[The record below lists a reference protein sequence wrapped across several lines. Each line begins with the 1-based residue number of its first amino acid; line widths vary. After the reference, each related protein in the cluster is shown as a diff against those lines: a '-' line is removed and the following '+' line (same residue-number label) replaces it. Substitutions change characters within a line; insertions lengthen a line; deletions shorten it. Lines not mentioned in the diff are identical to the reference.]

1 MSVPRM
7 RLQLA
12 VVQNPGKSHP
22 VDGLSELLYRAKL
35 WFSYSKVD
43 CGKRDLFLRN
53 WVVYTRQVC
62 IELCKA
68 TECVPFGPKVDGD
81 LWRSRDSKGQASTIA
96 KVAIWRFFGRRFVFG
111 TKNLKTIQNIK
122 WKPVIALNVYYVPVF
137 FNPWRIN
144 GRTLTVNCNEKHA
157 SSELLN

>member
-1 MSVPRM
+1 M

-81 LWRSRDSKGQASTIA
+81 LWRSRDSKDQSSTIA

-122 WKPVIALNVYYVPVF
+122 WKQVIALNVYYVPVF
-137 FNPWRIN
+137 FNPLRLN
-144 GRTLTVNCNEKHA
+144 GRGLTRV
-157 SSELLN
+157 LI